1 VPRPSR
7 RGGHIVLRLVRRLAQ
22 APAPVAPHNAV
33 AIAADLSSRSSLGLA
48 ATAAASLFSLS
59 FFLSLFSLFWRSS
72 GVI

>member
-22 APAPVAPHNAV
+22 APAPVAPHNVV
-33 AIAADLSSRSSLGLA
+33 AIAADLSSLGLA
-48 ATAAASLFSLS
+48 ATAASLFSLS